1 MAFETIEYETD
12 GPIARLTLA
21 YAEKANAL
29 SPTLVREFDQALDL
43 ARSDN
48 SVKVVLVRAEGKGF
62 CSGHYLGKELM
73 DEFEAEAEHTGGH
86 SMVQAELFLHPVL
99 RLWEFEKP
107 MVAAVHGYALG
118 AGTYYALLPDITIAS
133 EDAYFQM
140 PLVQSLGFPGGET
153 MIEPWLFMNF
163 KRAAEYLYTAKTL
176 PAAEA
181 YEEGLVNRVV
191 PRDQLELAAEEMARS
206 ISRAPLSTLVGAKA
220 LIKRAWEQMGLRV
233 HWQMSNDMLTLL
245 GGMRD
250 VTEFRERV
258 MAGGRLPREA
268 AAEGGEEQR

>member
-1 MAFETIEYETD
+1 MAFETIEYEPE
-12 GPIARLTLA
+12 GAIAKLTLA
-21 YAEKANAL
+21 YEEKANAL
-29 SPTLVREFDQALDL
+29 SPTLVREFDQALDA
-43 ARSDN
+43 ARADH
-48 SVKVVLVRAEGKGF
+48 SVKVVLVRAKGKGF

-86 SMVQAELFLHPVL
+86 RMVQAELFLHPVL

-107 MVAAVHGYALG
+107 IVAAVHGYALG

-140 PLVQSLGFPGGET
+140 PLVQSLGFSGGET
-153 MIEPWLFMNF
+153 MVEPWLFMNF

-176 PAAEA
+176 SAAEA
-181 YEEGLVNRVV
+181 RDEGLVNRVV
-191 PRDQLELAAEEMARS
+191 PREELERAAEETARE
-206 ISRAPLSTLVGAKA
+206 IARAPLSTLVSTKA

-233 HWQMSNDMLTLL
+233 HWQASNEMLTLL
-245 GGMRD
+245 AGMRD

-268 AAEGGEEQR
+268 AAGGGEEQG